1 MTHAHCDSQSPA
13 TCTIPTV
20 TWCTLGSGS
29 RYALYRLSGAV
40 GCSAGP
46 KFADWLTV
54 GTVFTFSAQNTPAGT
69 YTLAR
74 LHVDFPINLTPTKT
88 TDAYRLVDDVAF
100 RNSPRS

>member
-1 MTHAHCDSQSPA
+1 MT
-13 TCTIPTV
+13 
-20 TWCTLGSGS
+20 
-29 RYALYRLSGAV
+29 RSGAV